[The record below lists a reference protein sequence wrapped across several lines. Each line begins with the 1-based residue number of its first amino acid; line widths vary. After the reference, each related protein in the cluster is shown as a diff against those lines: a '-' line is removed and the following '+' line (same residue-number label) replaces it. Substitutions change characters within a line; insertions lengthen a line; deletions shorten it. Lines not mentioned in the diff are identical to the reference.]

1 MSDRP
6 SVTPFER
13 ALVPIASEEDVKR
26 ARETILPYLD
36 DAGGVA
42 ILVHVIKLTQG
53 GIDPSPA
60 DLQEEEADRLFETVS
75 ENYEDVVVETRKAYG
90 SDVVTSIVETATE
103 ADATAIVF
111 SPQEKGL
118 LLRLLTGDTARSL
131 MTQATVPVVS
141 IPHRAA

>member
-1 MSDRP
+1 MSDRA

-13 ALVPIASEEDVKR
+13 ALVPIASEEDVRR

-60 DLQEEEADRLFETVS
+60 DLQAEEAERLFETVS
-75 ENYEDVVVETRKAYG
+75 ENYEDVVVGTRKAYG
-90 SDVVTSIVETATE
+90 SDVVTSIVETAVET
-103 ADATAIVF
+103 DATAIVF

-131 MTQATVPVVS
+131 MTRATVPVVS
-141 IPHRAA
+141 IPHGTA

>member
-13 ALVPIASEEDVKR
+13 ALVPIASEEDVRR

-60 DLQEEEADRLFETVS
+60 DLQAEEAERLFETVS
-75 ENYEDVVVETRKAYG
+75 ENYEDVVVGTRKAYG
-90 SDVVTSIVETATE
+90 SDVVTSIVETAVET
-103 ADATAIVF
+103 DATAIVF

-131 MTQATVPVVS
+131 MTRATVPVVS
-141 IPHRAA
+141 IPHGTA

>member
-1 MSDRP
+1 MPDRP

-13 ALVPIASEEDVKR
+13 ALVPIASEEDVRR

-42 ILVHVIKLTQG
+42 ILVHVIKVTEG

-60 DLQEEEADRLFETVS
+60 DLQAEEAERLFETVS

-103 ADATAIVF
+103 TDATAIVF

-131 MTQATVPVVS
+131 MTRATVPVVS
-141 IPHRAA
+141 IPHGTA

>member
-13 ALVPIASEEDVKR
+13 ALVPIASEEDVRR
-26 ARETILPYLD
+26 ARETILPYLN

-60 DLQEEEADRLFETVS
+60 DLQAEEAERLFETVS

-103 ADATAIVF
+103 TDATAIVF

-131 MTQATVPVVS
+131 MTRATVPVVS
-141 IPHRAA
+141 IPHGTA